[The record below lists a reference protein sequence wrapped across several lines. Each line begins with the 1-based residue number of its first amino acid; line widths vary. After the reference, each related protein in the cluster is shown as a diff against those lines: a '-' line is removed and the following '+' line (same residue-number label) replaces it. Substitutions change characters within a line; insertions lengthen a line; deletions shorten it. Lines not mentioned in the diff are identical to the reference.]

1 MSTILEIGVTV
12 EAQIE
17 NRIELELRGFNHAM
31 PERNAIAWHA
41 YLAGLAEW
49 SVIDFQTYQRLV
61 KLLPKLGQPDPID
74 AIILGRD

>member
-1 MSTILEIGVTV
+1 MSTILEVTATV

-17 NRIELELRGFNHAM
+17 NRIELDLHGFKQAM

-61 KLLPKLGQPDPID
+61 KLLPKLEQPDPVD
-74 AIILGRD
+74 SIILGRE

>member
-1 MSTILEIGVTV
+1 MSTILEITVTV
-12 EAQIE
+12 ESRIE
-17 NRIELELRGFNHAM
+17 NRIELDLRDFNHAM

-61 KLLPKLGQPDPID
+61 KLLPNLEQPDPVD
-74 AIILGRD
+74 SIILGRE

>member
-1 MSTILEIGVTV
+1 MSTTLETVTTI

-17 NRIELELRGFNHAM
+17 NRIEVDLRAFGYAM

-61 KLLPKLGQPDPID
+61 KLLPKLEQPDPVD
-74 AIILGRD
+74 SIILGRE